1 MADSR
6 GLGVVGVI
14 LGAITAVV
22 MLVAGA
28 VVQAHVG
35 GRLALDS
42 TDQQVASL
50 SSAADMRR

>member
-6 GLGVVGVI
+6 GLKAVGLI
-14 LGAITAVV
+14 LGAITAMV

-35 GRLALDS
+35 GRLALDDA
-42 TDQQVASL
+42 DQEVAAL
-50 SSAADMRR
+50 SSSADMR